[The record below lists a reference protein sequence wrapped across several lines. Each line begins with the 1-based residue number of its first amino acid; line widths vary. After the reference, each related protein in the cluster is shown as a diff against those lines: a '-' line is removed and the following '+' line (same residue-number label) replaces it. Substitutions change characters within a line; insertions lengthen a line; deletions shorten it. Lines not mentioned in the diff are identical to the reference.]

1 MRMPESESA
10 SEDQEDSNH
19 IKKMAS
25 IETNGRTG
33 EEGQQEKLEP
43 LVKACFVCLEEEGL
57 TLCPDCNLIYYCG
70 QVHREIHRP
79 HSTCFPFIVRSTDD
93 LGR

>member
-19 IKKMAS
+19 IKKMAA
-25 IETNGRTG
+25 IEANGSAAHAD
-33 EEGQQEKLEP
+33 QEP
-43 LVKACFVCLEEEGL
+43 LVKACFVCLEEEDL
-57 TLCPDCNLIYYCG
+57 TLCPDCKLIYYCG
-70 QVHREIHRP
+70 QVHRDIHRP
-79 HSTCFPFIVRSTDD
+79 HSTCFPFIVRSADD